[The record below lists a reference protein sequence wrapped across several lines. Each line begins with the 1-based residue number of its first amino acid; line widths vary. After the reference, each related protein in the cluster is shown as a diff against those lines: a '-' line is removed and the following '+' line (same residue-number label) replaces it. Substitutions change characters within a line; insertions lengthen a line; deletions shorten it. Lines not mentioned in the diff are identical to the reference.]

1 MKCKFTLLEL
11 LIVIAII
18 AILLSLLLPS
28 LGKARFHAKVAVC
41 MSLQKQ
47 WGTTA
52 FLDSKENDGKFNHD
66 NTPSSSASL
75 HDMPYT
81 WIDVLKDKYGY
92 PVESFFCPLRDQQYS
107 DEDWLYKNNG
117 SARIGLAYWVDR
129 WSNWNG
135 SSVFSDAIVARNT
148 SDNILFSDNVFKK
161 GTALE
166 YNIGF
171 GTIHGYRD
179 THQNM
184 NITFADNHIENLKAN
199 QTFPVYSSKGNSHF
213 YAVNRVDP

>member
-1 MKCKFTLLEL
+1 MNKKFTLIEL

-28 LGKARFHAKVAVC
+28 LTKARFNTKVAVC

-47 WGTTA
+47 WGFTA
-52 FLDSKENDGKFNHD
+52 FQDSKENDGQFNHD

-81 WIDVLKDKYGY
+81 WIEELKDKHGY
-92 PVESFFCPLRDQQYS
+92 PVESFFCPLREKQYS
-107 DEDWLYKNNG
+107 DEDWLYKNAQ
-117 SARIGLAYWVDR
+117 SARIGFAYWVDR

-135 SSVFSDAIVARNT
+135 NSVFSDKFVAKNS

-161 GTALE
+161 NT
-166 YNIGF
+166 NVSFTVGF
-171 GTIHGYRD
+171 GTIHEYQGN
-179 THQNM
+179 HVNM
-184 NITFADNHIENLKAN
+184 NITFADNHIENIRAK
-199 QTFPVYSSKGNSHF
+199 QTYQVYTSKGNSHF
-213 YAVNRVDP
+213 YGVNRID